1 MCVSRSTLSAACAA
15 RVSPLKIYPVFWR
28 KVEEDATPRLRE
40 MVSVGKKRA
49 EKEEKVPSSTAGET
63 WRGRLLFFF
72 SFLCTV
78 L

>member
-1 MCVSRSTLSAACAA
+1 
-15 RVSPLKIYPVFWR
+15 
-28 KVEEDATPRLRE
+28 VEEDATPRLRE